1 MLETDLVLFDLDGTL
16 VDTAPDMA
24 NALNRVLTDQG
35 EHELALATVRPHVSR
50 GAAGLLALAFGHDL
64 APARHEALR
73 EALLHH
79 YRADLA
85 RLSRPFPG
93 MVALLD
99 RLEARGVLWGVVT
112 NKPAWLADPLLEQ
125 LDLARRCV
133 CIVSGDTLAERKP
146 APAPL
151 RHACTLAG
159 ASAARSLYVGD
170 DERDVQAAHRAG
182 MRVIVALFGYLGVDT
197 TPAQWGAT
205 GLIETPGELWA
216 YLEHPGAAEVS

>member
-1 MLETDLVLFDLDGTL
+1 
-16 VDTAPDMA
+16 
-24 NALNRVLTDQG
+24 
-35 EHELALATVRPHVSR
+35 
-50 GAAGLLALAFGHDL
+50 
-64 APARHEALR
+64 
-73 EALLHH
+73 
-79 YRADLA
+79 
-85 RLSRPFPG
+85 

-112 NKPAWLADPLLEQ
+112 NKPAWLAEPLLEQ

-133 CIVSGDTLAERKP
+133 CIVSGNTLAERKP

-170 DERDVQAAHRAG
+170 DERDVQAGHRAG

-216 YLEHPGAAEVS
+216 YLEHPGEAEVS